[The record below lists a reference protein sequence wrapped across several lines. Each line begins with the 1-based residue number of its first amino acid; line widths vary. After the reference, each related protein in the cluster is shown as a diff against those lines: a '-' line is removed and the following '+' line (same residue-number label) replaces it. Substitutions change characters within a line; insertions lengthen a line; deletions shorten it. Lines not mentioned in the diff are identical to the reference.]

1 MNSLSHSQQQVLNF
15 ILSWWEAGK
24 ALPSAREI
32 GGKFGWSSPKAA
44 TDALAVLK
52 RKGLL
57 ASDPG
62 SGRKYRLTE
71 RASGL
76 PVLGEIP
83 AGNPI
88 EALPEHDEY
97 FAFSLASFGIQ
108 NRADSFLLRVKGDS
122 MIGRQ
127 IFDGDLV
134 LVEKSGQPNHRDIV
148 AALIDREVTLK
159 TFSLEHGQA
168 CLRSENPAYPDPV
181 PSQELQIQGIARGV
195 IRPLN
200 R

>member
-1 MNSLSHSQQQVLNF
+1 MNSLSESQQQVLNF

-32 GGKFGWSSPKAA
+32 AGRFGWSSPKAA

-57 ASDPG
+57 ACDPG

-71 RASGL
+71 RAFGF
-76 PVLGEIP
+76 PVFGEIP
-83 AGNPI
+83 AGTPD
-88 EALPEHDEY
+88 EARQEHDEY
-97 FAFSLASFGIQ
+97 FALSPASFGIRD
-108 NRADSFLLRVKGDS
+108 RADSFLLRVKGDS
-122 MIGRQ
+122 MIGRR

-148 AALIDREVTLK
+148 AALIDRQVTLK
-159 TFSLEHGQA
+159 TFILDHGQA
-168 CLRSENPAYPDPV
+168 RLRSENPACPDPAS
-181 PSQELQIQGIARGV
+181 SQELQIQGIARGV